1 MNRNTSRSG
10 RVRAAVG
17 TRPMVVHS
25 KRSLR
30 DWLLAAAIVFAL
42 PTTSDGQSTTLPRT
56 HARPATGA
64 GSRELTVPGVSAA
77 LAARRRTQIADV
89 RYDLGIDV
97 RRDTAVGRVAVTFTS
112 KVPGDVVLDF
122 RGLAVDS
129 LIVNGLTKDVSSARW
144 NGAHLVID
152 STLILSGRNRLE
164 IGFRSP
170 IAPAG
175 ASIIRTHDAT
185 APTRARRLADIG
197 LAGDDAVARLIQDG
211 VIRPVDSRGR
221 LTVLGDSIDR
231 VAGYYLDEAA
241 YIVNRDGAD
250 RASSRKGV
258 LLACAAVV
266 VAAGA
271 ALVILASVN
280 R

>member
-1 MNRNTSRSG
+1 MNPGTM
-10 RVRAAVG
+10 VAIHAA
-17 TRPMVVHS
+17 T
-25 KRSLR
+25 
-30 DWLLAAAIVFAL
+30 AAAAA
-42 PTTSDGQSTTLPRT
+42 SKART
-56 HARPATGA
+56 
-64 GSRELTVPGVSAA
+64 
-77 LAARRRTQIADV
+77 
-89 RYDLGIDV
+89 
-97 RRDTAVGRVAVTFTS
+97 
-112 KVPGDVVLDF
+112 KVLDTF
-122 RGLAVDS
+122 
-129 LIVNGLTKDVSSARW
+129 
-144 NGAHLVID
+144 
-152 STLILSGRNRLE
+152 
-164 IGFRSP
+164 
-170 IAPAG
+170 
-175 ASIIRTHDAT
+175 RTHDAT

-221 LTVLGDSIDR
+221 LTVLGESIDR